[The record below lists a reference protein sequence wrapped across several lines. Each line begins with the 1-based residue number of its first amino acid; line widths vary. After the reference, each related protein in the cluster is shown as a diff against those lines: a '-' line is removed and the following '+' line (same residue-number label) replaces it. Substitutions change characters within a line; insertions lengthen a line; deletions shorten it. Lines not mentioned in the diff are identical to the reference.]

1 MTPLELLYYLG
12 YAVHRGYGTK
22 KQKRLPAR
30 VISIGNI
37 TLGGTGKTPATI
49 ALIHEAKQRGFMP
62 CVLTRGYGGKA
73 KGPCLVSRGEGPL
86 MNAYD
91 AGDEAFLMAEKLKG
105 IPVVKGQN
113 RYEAGMFALRNLRVQ
128 TAHTQPEWI
137 FILDDGF
144 QHWGLFRDT
153 DILLVDGMNPF
164 GNRKLLPLGYL
175 REPVSEMS
183 RADII
188 VITNTPPLYPSP
200 LRGEG
205 KGGGERTSSSEIM
218 GLMKE
223 IKQDNP
229 TAPVF
234 FSEHRPAG
242 FTTVAGDSHPLEWAK
257 GREVYAFCGIGNPQ
271 SFSKTLASTG
281 AAIKGL
287 KTFRDHYRFS
297 PDDMKTIAADAEKA
311 GAAWIVTTEKDIMR
325 LRGFDLPENLVAL
338 AIEFSAEKKFYDR
351 VFQVF
356 HA

>member
-22 KQKRLPAR
+22 KQKRLPSR

-37 TLGGTGKTPATI
+37 TLGGTGKTPAAI
-49 ALIHEAKQRGFMP
+49 ALTHEAKQRGFMP
-62 CVLTRGYGGKA
+62 CILTRGYGGKA
-73 KGPCLVSRGEGPL
+73 KGPCFVSRGEGPL

-113 RYEAGMFALRNLRVQ
+113 RYEAGMFAIGKLGVQ
-128 TAHTQPEWI
+128 TGHPASEWI

-144 QHWGLFRDT
+144 QHWGLFRDR
-153 DILLVDGMNPF
+153 DILLVDGMDPF

-175 REPVSEMS
+175 REPVSEIS

-205 KGGGERTSSSEIM
+205 KGGGESRQRSEITE
-218 GLMKE
+218 LMKE
-223 IKQDNP
+223 IKQHNP

-234 FSEHRPAG
+234 FSDHRPVG
-242 FTTVAGDSHPLEWAK
+242 FTTVAGDPYPLEWAK

-281 AAIKGL
+281 ADIKCL

-297 PDDMKTIAADAEKA
+297 PDDMKTIAADAEKT

-338 AIEFSAEKKFYDR
+338 AIEFSAEKKLYDR
-351 VFQVF
+351 VFQV
-356 HA
+356 

>member
-1 MTPLELLYYLG
+1 MTPPELLYYLG

-49 ALIHEAKQRGFMP
+49 AMTHEAKQRGFMP
-62 CVLTRGYGGKA
+62 CILTRGYGGKA
-73 KGPCLVSRGEGPL
+73 KGPCFVSKGEGPL

-105 IPVVKGQN
+105 VPVVKGQN
-113 RYEAGMFALRNLRVQ
+113 RYEAGMFALGNYRFQ
-128 TAHTQPEWI
+128 AAKSQSEWI

-144 QHWGLFRDT
+144 QHWGLFRDM

-175 REPVSEMS
+175 REPVIEIS

-188 VITNTPPLYPSP
+188 VITNANRIIPHNPSP
-200 LRGEG
+200 I
-205 KGGGERTSSSEIM
+205 THNPD
-218 GLMKE
+218 LMKE
-223 IKQDNP
+223 IKQYNP

-242 FTTVAGDSHPLEWAK
+242 FTTVAGDSYPLEWAK
-257 GREVYAFCGIGNPQ
+257 GREVYGFCGIGNPQ
-271 SFSKTLASTG
+271 SFGKTLASTG
-281 AAIKGL
+281 ADIKCL

-297 PDDMKTIAADAEKA
+297 PDDMKTIAADAGKA

-338 AIEFSAEKKFYDR
+338 EIEFSAEKRLYDR
-351 VFQVF
+351 VFQGF
-356 HA
+356 HM

>member
-12 YAVHRGYGTK
+12 YSVHRGYGTK

-49 ALIHEAKQRGFMP
+49 ALTHEAKQRGFTS
-62 CVLTRGYGGKA
+62 CILTRGYGGKA
-73 KGPCLVSRGEGPL
+73 KGPCFVSRGEGPL

-113 RYEAGMFALRNLRVQ
+113 RYEAGMFALGNHRFPAVNP
-128 TAHTQPEWI
+128 ASEWI

-144 QHWGLFRDT
+144 QHWGLFRDI
-153 DILLVDGMNPF
+153 DILLVDGANPF
-164 GNRKLLPLGYL
+164 GNRKLLPLGNL
-175 REPVSEMS
+175 REPVSEIG
-183 RADII
+183 RADLI
-188 VITNTPPLYPSP
+188 VITNTPSLSG
-200 LRGEG
+200 GEG
-205 KGGGERTSSSEIM
+205 EYHQRSEIM
-218 GLMKE
+218 GTMKE
-223 IKQDNP
+223 IKQYNP

-234 FSEHRPAG
+234 FSEHRPVA
-242 FTTVAGDSHPLEWAK
+242 FATDAGDSFPLEWAK
-257 GREVYAFCGIGNPQ
+257 DRKFFGFCGIGNPQ

-281 AAIKGL
+281 ADIKGL
-287 KTFRDHYRFS
+287 KTFRDHYRFT
-297 PDDMKTIAADAEKA
+297 PDDMKTIAADAKKA

-338 AIEFSAEKKFYDR
+338 AIEFSVEKKLYDR
-351 VFQVF
+351 VFQFF
-356 HA
+356 HS